1 MNSSHLS
8 IKKLSEEDRPREKL
22 LAKGIASLSNSEL
35 LAIILGSGNKEK
47 SAIELAKEILNTYNN
62 DLNNI
67 GKLNVSDL
75 IQFKGIG
82 EAKAISVITALE
94 LGKRRKFDALEN
106 KIKITSSNDIFNIMH
121 PILGDL
127 NYEEFWILHLNRS
140 NKIIKKIK
148 LSQGG
153 ITGTVID
160 VKLLIKEA
168 LLNYSSSLI
177 LVHNHPSGNIK
188 PSKADIDITKKI
200 KNAALFF
207 DITVLDHIIITS
219 NENYYSFADSN
230 IL

>member
-47 SAIELAKEILNTYNN
+47 SAIELAKEI
-62 DLNNI
+62 
-67 GKLNVSDL
+67 LNVSDL